1 MTTIN
6 GDNVVSQQNR
16 TLKEALSL
24 YISSLVQINDGN
36 AMSLV
41 GNLLVQTLT
50 PNTSANYRPTL
61 NEQMI
66 YLTQINGL
74 DYIRDYNWVL
84 SNQYMSDAQITSQ
97 YYEQQTL
104 ITTVVSVLAIF
115 FAIVATSPTI
125 SKTEEQR
132 YLSLY
137 FFLKVPLEKRQDFIQ
152 SCSTVQTSSQIL
164 EEEQDEEAVD
174 SLEESSM
181 S

>member
-1 MTTIN
+1 
-6 GDNVVSQQNR
+6 
-16 TLKEALSL
+16 
-24 YISSLVQINDGN
+24 
-36 AMSLV
+36 
-41 GNLLVQTLT
+41 
-50 PNTSANYRPTL
+50 
-61 NEQMI
+61 
-66 YLTQINGL
+66 
-74 DYIRDYNWVL
+74 
-84 SNQYMSDAQITSQ
+84 MSDAQIISQ